1 MAPRRKAGAA
11 SSSGAATALKRKAA
25 PKSPAPAGAGATANK
40 RRRVEREFL
49 VGKLQ
54 AGEVFT
60 FGSNPFGALGL
71 GEHEAHAPRRW
82 RARAVLL
89 LLLHLLS
96 PPPRQQRWP
105 EPQL

>member
-11 SSSGAATALKRKAA
+11 SSSGAATALQRKAA

-71 GEHEAHAPRRW
+71 GEDVLEKFRAAHVELVQ
-82 RARAVLL
+82 AVQILRPQ
-89 LLLHLLS
+89 S
-96 PPPRQQRWP
+96 PERNRH
-105 EPQL
+105 